1 MFLFLYWFNFPS
13 VELVLVLCRFDRV
26 VLLFIMFKL
35 TFFDEDCCCIW
46 TSSTRHF
53 NCVHVFRILL
63 FKLHLICY
71 EEFIAHFTHDGL
83 RNYQS
88 WRLWILCF
96 WFFGCAIFLVQSKLR
111 KKKKKIHLVLVQM
124 VPHFHI
130 RECIPWLCVNLPQKK
145 TQICIFFVYWGE
157 VNFLLNVLIENII
170 SLWCTIFIR
179 WPCRKLASWPFD
191 SCFLL
196 DCGSYWLLVRIV
208 NQVDVG
214 WQIVQQSPHAS
225 VLS

>member
-35 TFFDEDCCCIW
+35 TFFVEDCCCIW

-111 KKKKKIHLVLVQM
+111 KKKKKLFSSSSNGTSFPHKRVYPM
-124 VPHFHI
+124 VVCKLTPKKNSNLHFL
-130 RECIPWLCVNLPQKK
+130 CILKW
-145 TQICIFFVYWGE
+145 
-157 VNFLLNVLIENII
+157 
-170 SLWCTIFIR
+170 S
-179 WPCRKLASWPFD
+179 
-191 SCFLL
+191 
-196 DCGSYWLLVRIV
+196 
-208 NQVDVG
+208 
-214 WQIVQQSPHAS
+214 
-225 VLS
+225 